1 MMTETQITYG
11 VIMKPTSVLL
21 VVSLFIAGPVFA
33 DLPTALKDKI
43 KQGSGHIDVLE
54 DVSALE
60 LANYLSS
67 SGGLTLG
74 VDLNEAT
81 NGLESWDSVGVAIKD
96 ITLSLQTTAGSYSFS
111 DFYTNT
117 TANILDAAT
126 GVASDFYT
134 LFGSA
139 GSNQINNSTTD
150 FSGVD
155 DVISIDNVAFEG
167 GILSAGLDISF
178 VDTSG
183 SGSNETFFDYSAGGE
198 KFAIILASEGAAA
211 DAASPAVANAPAAI
225 SFSVAGPTGTPEPW
239 WFLGLLIPIIHWLRK
254 SPARVV
260 S

>member
-1 MMTETQITYG
+1 
-11 VIMKPTSVLL
+11 MKPTSVLL
-21 VVSLFIAGPVFA
+21 VVSLFMAGPVFA
-33 DLPTALKDKI
+33 DLPTALQDRI
-43 KQGSGHIDVLE
+43 KKGSGYIDVLK
-54 DVSALE
+54 DASSLE

-67 SGGLTLG
+67 SGSLTLG

-126 GVASDFYT
+126 GVESEFYT

-139 GSNQINNSTTD
+139 GSSEINGGTTD

-155 DVISIDNVAFEG
+155 DVIIIDNVAFEG

-183 SGSNETFFDYSAGGE
+183 SGSNETFFDYTGGAE
-198 KFAIILASEGAAA
+198 EFAIILASEGAAA
-211 DAASPAVANAPAAI
+211 DAASPSVANAPAQI

-254 SPARVV
+254 SPARAVN
-260 S
+260 